1 MSKLAWLI
9 REKSKQGNPGD
20 ELTFVVETALRAMD
34 LVMDDR
40 PQDAQKLLDGGASS
54 YHKVRPR
61 GSRAMARSTSKAIGS
76 QLA

>member
-1 MSKLAWLI
+1 M
-9 REKSKQGNPGD
+9 
-20 ELTFVVETALRAMD
+20 ETALRAMD